1 MNCFQRAT
9 MLKQK
14 LHGIQSS
21 KWCTG
26 LGPAQWWSYRHSGRC
41 ASWFAPRRIAFD
53 AEKDAVVLSS
63 RSWDHGA
70 AGESLW
76 RMDWIQLLHGRRTTT
91 TKQPWT
97 GSLLLCTQV
106 AGKYLTSV
114 RPFGTAQWRVHPPSL
129 VEPPQKRCSQPG
141 VLGSSENLDGFHLWH
156 PQFLRVV
163 IASHVGDRL
172 ATIAKVVDGV
182 FAVNAKVT
190 PRHRAVC
197 TRSMVAPPGWS
208 SHADRWRSFGL
219 LLMVMFGTWGDRGP
233 ASATRRQ
240 SPIRC
245 AEDNDVT
252 LPLQESQ
259 GSPSRK
265 RTSATPTANTA
276 LEVVAEKRV
285 RAWRQA
291 HHMEREEDFAWAF
304 ATQEAAVL
312 AGGHCL
318 AEAWLSARARQEAQ
332 VLPVAAEMAASLN
345 PRPTIAPEL
354 RIRAK
359 PKAWGKLR
367 RRPVRLREN
376 TSDAPDAINRRVF
389 ALTQVFASLGALKPE
404 GTMTS
409 RLQREWEQSCQ
420 RLSQQLV
427 TNAETIT
434 IQNAIQTA
442 TELNSFMEARG
453 RGGTPCHVDLDAY
466 LHCKE
471 ATTAPCRA
479 LNSLRWLCKHGQL
492 GWDVSS
498 LVAPTSRS
506 RKANKTQ
513 ALVVLPPMFPFL
525 EERVEQLWQVQDVR
539 WSSLLASWI
548 VGAGCLRYKHVQR
561 SVIRKLSKS
570 TIHCKCTK
578 GKQARQRTGFSFC
591 LPAVFNSGFPWAPL
605 STSCQVVEVLLL
617 VLSAWF
623 LDWSSWSCCCRVG
636 TLRLCCSRSWF
647 SRGFLDHLF
656 SWREAWGVP
665 PPYQPSSLRR
675 CRFGR
680 RRFHL
685 SFDCTFVSAFAGR
698 VAPTAGSSR
707 AEDNCTFVQL
717 GACSATSRAA
727 LHLKGTAKRHSIFEE
742 SCGDA
747 PLNLVRHDSFWGGL
761 HGFRLPL
768 LSPGLEGRRQL
779 KAFPNFVGLQ
789 WECPQNCIVLL
800 RGFVGSCSTFLLGVF
815 DSFLRYE
822 LPGLILG

>member
-1 MNCFQRAT
+1 MSCFQRAT
-9 MLKQK
+9 MLKQR
-14 LHGIQSS
+14 LHGIQSL

-97 GSLLLCTQV
+97 GSLSLCTQV

-114 RPFGTAQWRVHPPSL
+114 RPFGTAPWRVHPPSL

-156 PQFLRVV
+156 PRFLRVKKGAPTRGIELREPWWHGCQPRQMDRNKDSLV
-163 IASHVGDRL
+163 IASHVGDRP
-172 ATIAKVVDGV
+172 ATIAKVVEGV

-233 ASATRRQ
+233 ASAIRRQ
-240 SPIRC
+240 SPIKC

-252 LPLQESQ
+252 LPLEESQ

-318 AEAWLSARARQEAQ
+318 AEAWLAARARQEAQ

-345 PRPTIAPEL
+345 PRPTMAPEL

-376 TSDAPDAINRRVF
+376 TSDAPEAINRRVF

-404 GTMTS
+404 GMMTS

-498 LVAPTSRS
+498 LVAATSRS
-506 RKANKTQ
+506 RKADKTQ

-591 LPAVFNSGFPWAPL
+591 LPAVFNSGFPWAQKVIEQMEKLPL
-605 STSCQVVEVLLL
+605 EAQSKCGLCFDSLGQPWPLNDVTQTARSIFAEAVSTPEEMKSYSWRRMPSTAAHTMGLSPLD
-617 VLSAWF
+617 LSA
-623 LDWSSWSCCCRVG
+623 LGDWVNKRDLPQESKMPMHYSGARYG
-636 TLRLCCSRSWF
+636 
-647 SRGFLDHLF
+647 
-656 SWREAWGVP
+656 
-665 PPYQPSSLRR
+665 QSLRVKH
-675 CRFGR
+675 GPQGNG
-680 RRFHL
+680 
-685 SFDCTFVSAFAGR
+685 SAIP
-698 VAPTAGSSR
+698 V
-707 AEDNCTFVQL
+707 
-717 GACSATSRAA
+717 
-727 LHLKGTAKRHSIFEE
+727 
-742 SCGDA
+742 
-747 PLNLVRHDSFWGGL
+747 
-761 HGFRLPL
+761 
-768 LSPGLEGRRQL
+768 
-779 KAFPNFVGLQ
+779 
-789 WECPQNCIVLL
+789 
-800 RGFVGSCSTFLLGVF
+800 
-815 DSFLRYE
+815 
-822 LPGLILG
+822 